1 MLYNRR
7 PHHAPIYLFG
17 LFLGERARDDVTQN
31 LGDQKEKTVKE
42 ALKQGNG
49 SVSKKIPDQENKGQ
63 TLPPGAE
70 NGQSRSK
77 GGSQLSM
84 SDHKSSYGQKDGD
97 VEEAQASLDSTVQSD
112 PKSPDDSFL
121 SLSYASEGPCGLDLH
136 LLDSSRNGDTSKIK
150 VGPADQENQ
159 GIVPSAETI
168 FDNTP
173 NSQEPSADGT
183 ADAAPTS
190 SGSVSNGAVA
200 ASSCSLSSG
209 AAATSGCVPGCGA
222 TADHDAG
229 DTSSDSITIGGAAV
243 DAATGATSSGSVSGG
258 EAATVDADAVSS
270 GSVTEGGAAASC
282 NIVPGG
288 GGGGEVATVDAAA
301 TSSGGVTGVAA
312 VGGGAPSS
320 STVTDGEVG
329 GAVAAG
335 SRNVGGDERAPIE
348 EPENPPEGVVAQRD
362 NSLPSLTTP
371 PIQEERPETET
382 ADPTQNRTLEGG
394 EEDLRNEETA
404 TRGNRYEQLH
414 SKLLIYNYIQTNLI
428 IVFNGMIIGYLKKTV
443 LHFINLQVTLS
454 FVNLK
459 EVLLALHQNFIH
471 Y

>member
-1 MLYNRR
+1 MLYTRR

-17 LFLGERARDDVTQN
+17 LSLGERARDDVTQN
-31 LGDQKEKTVKE
+31 LGDQKGKAAKE

-49 SVSKKIPDQENKGQ
+49 SVSKKISDQENKGQ
-63 TLPPGAE
+63 TLPSGAE
-70 NGQSRSK
+70 NGQSRSR

-190 SGSVSNGAVA
+190 SGSVSSGAVA

-301 TSSGGVTGVAA
+301 TSSGGVTSVAA

>member
-17 LFLGERARDDVTQN
+17 LFLGERAGDDVTQN

-49 SVSKKIPDQENKGQ
+49 SVSKKISDQENKGQ

-121 SLSYASEGPCGLDLH
+121 SSSYASEGPCGLDLH
-136 LLDSSRNGDTSKIK
+136 LLDSSRNGDASKIK
-150 VGPADQENQ
+150 AGPANQENQ
-159 GIVPSAETI
+159 RINPSAETI
-168 FDNTP
+168 FYNTP

-190 SGSVSNGAVA
+190 SGSLSSGAVA

-209 AAATSGCVPGCGA
+209 AAATSGCVPGRGA

-229 DTSSDSITIGGAAV
+229 DTFSDSITIGSAVV
-243 DAATGATSSGSVSGG
+243 DAATSATSSGSVSGG
-258 EAATVDADAVSS
+258 EAAAVYADADSS

-288 GGGGEVATVDAAA
+288 GGGGEVAAVDAAA
-301 TSSGGVTGVAA
+301 TSSGGVTGVAI

-404 TRGNRYEQLH
+404 TQGNRYEQLH

-459 EVLLALHQNFIH
+459 EVWLALHQNFIH

>member
-17 LFLGERARDDVTQN
+17 LFLGERAGDDVTQN

-49 SVSKKIPDQENKGQ
+49 SVSKKISDQENKGQ
-63 TLPPGAE
+63 TLPTGAE

-183 ADAAPTS
+183 ADAASTS
-190 SGSVSNGAVA
+190 SGSVSSGAVA

-258 EAATVDADAVSS
+258 EAAAVDADAASS

-282 NIVPGG
+282 NIVRGS
-288 GGGGEVATVDAAA
+288 GEA
-301 TSSGGVTGVAA
+301 AA
-312 VGGGAPSS
+312 VGGGASS
-320 STVTDGEVG
+320 SSDGEVDGAVAAGSRNVG
-329 GAVAAG
+329 GAAAAGSRNVGGAAAAG

-348 EPENPPEGVVAQRD
+348 EPENPLEGVVAQRD

-382 ADPTQNRTLEGG
+382 ADPTQNRTLERG

-404 TRGNRYEQLH
+404 TQSNRYEQLH
-414 SKLLIYNYIQTNLI
+414 SKLLIDN
-428 IVFNGMIIGYLKKTV
+428 
-443 LHFINLQVTLS
+443 
-454 FVNLK
+454 
-459 EVLLALHQNFIH
+459 
-471 Y
+471 

>member
-1 MLYNRR
+1 
-7 PHHAPIYLFG
+7 
-17 LFLGERARDDVTQN
+17 
-31 LGDQKEKTVKE
+31 
-42 ALKQGNG
+42 
-49 SVSKKIPDQENKGQ
+49 
-63 TLPPGAE
+63 
-70 NGQSRSK
+70 
-77 GGSQLSM
+77 M
-84 SDHKSSYGQKDGD
+84 SGHKSSYGQKDGD
-97 VEEAQASLDSTVQSD
+97 VEEAQASLDSTAQSD
-112 PKSPDDSFL
+112 PKSPDDSL
-121 SLSYASEGPCGLDLH
+121 HSLSYASEGPCGLDLNP
-136 LLDSSRNGDTSKIK
+136 LDSSRNGDASKIK
-150 VGPADQENQ
+150 AGPADQENQ
-159 GIVPSAETI
+159 RINPSAETI

-173 NSQEPSADGT
+173 NSQEPIADGT

-190 SGSVSNGAVA
+190 SGSLSSGAVA

-209 AAATSGCVPGCGA
+209 AAATSGCVPGRGA
-222 TADHDAG
+222 SADHDAG
-229 DTSSDSITIGGAAV
+229 DTSSDSITIGSAVV
-243 DAATGATSSGSVSGG
+243 DAATSATSSGSVSGG
-258 EAATVDADAVSS
+258 EAAAVDADADSS
-270 GSVTEGGAAASC
+270 GSVTEGAAAASC
-282 NIVPGG
+282 NIVPG

-371 PIQEERPETET
+371 PIQEERPGTET

-404 TRGNRYEQLH
+404 TQGNRYEQLH

-428 IVFNGMIIGYLKKTV
+428 IVFNGMIIGYLRKTV
-443 LHFINLQVTLS
+443 LQFINFQVTLS

-459 EVLLALHQNFIH
+459 EVWLALHQNFIH

>member
-1 MLYNRR
+1 MLYTRR

-17 LFLGERARDDVTQN
+17 LSLGERARDDVTQN

-183 ADAAPTS
+183 ADAASTS
-190 SGSVSNGAVA
+190 SGSVSSGAVA